1 MKVTANAFSR
11 GITILCSQKMTHF
24 EKIQI
29 SESTIHKLQITEA
42 GNTAISFIN
51 GIGRKLF

>member
-1 MKVTANAFSR
+1 MKITANAFSK

-24 EKIQI
+24 EKFQI

-42 GNTAISFIN
+42 GIAAISFIN
-51 GIGRKLF
+51 GIGKKPF